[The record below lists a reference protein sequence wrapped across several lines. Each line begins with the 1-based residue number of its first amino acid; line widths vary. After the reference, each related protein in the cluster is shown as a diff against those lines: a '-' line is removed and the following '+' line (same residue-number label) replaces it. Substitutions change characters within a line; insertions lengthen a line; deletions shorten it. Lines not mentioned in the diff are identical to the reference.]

1 MASEFTI
8 NINVA
13 STSAQSTDK
22 DKLDEVTGK
31 KEADSNAKQKEQT
44 ATDDLKAGI
53 KGIVVY
59 NFAKRAANQ
68 IVTARLSTV
77 GSRYGDEALQ
87 ARINN
92 VTTVA
97 KDIGGFGL
105 SVVAGA
111 SMGGVVGAVIAVA
124 AEAVTKSI
132 SLYQNMVDW
141 TSERMEDNRSTQRAA
156 ERLGVVASGAG
167 RRRY

>member
-13 STSAQSTDK
+13 STTAQSTDK
-22 DKLDEVTGK
+22 DKLDVVTGK
-31 KEADSNAKQKEQT
+31 KEEDSNTRKKEQT

-53 KGIVVY
+53 KGVVVY

-92 VTTVA
+92 VTSVA

-105 SVVAGA
+105 SVLAGA

-132 SLYQNMVDW
+132 SLYQNVVDW
-141 TSERMEDNRSTQRAA
+141 TTERMEDNRATQRAS

>member
-22 DKLDEVTGK
+22 DELDEVTGK
-31 KEADSNAKQKEQT
+31 KEADSNTKQKEQT
-44 ATDDLKAGI
+44 ATDDLKAGV

-92 VTTVA
+92 VTSVA
-97 KDIGGFGL
+97 KDIGGFGMA
-105 SVVAGA
+105 VAAGA

-132 SLYQNMVDW
+132 SLYQNVVDW
-141 TSERMEDNRSTQRAA
+141 TSERMEEGDIDY
-156 ERLGVVASGAG
+156 G
-167 RRRY
+167 

>member
-13 STSAQSTDK
+13 STTAQSTDK

-31 KEADSNAKQKEQT
+31 KETESASKKKEET

-59 NFAKRAANQ
+59 NFAKRAASQ

-77 GSRYGDEALQ
+77 GSMYGDEALQ

-92 VTTVA
+92 VTSVA

-105 SVVAGA
+105 SVAAGA
-111 SMGGVVGAVIAVA
+111 SRSEERRVG
-124 AEAVTKSI
+124 K
-132 SLYQNMVDW
+132 
-141 TSERMEDNRSTQRAA
+141 
-156 ERLGVVASGAG
+156 
-167 RRRY
+167 

>member
-13 STSAQSTDK
+13 SATAQSTDK

-31 KEADSNAKQKEQT
+31 KEADSNTKQKEQT

-53 KGIVVY
+53 KGVVVY
-59 NFAKRAANQ
+59 NFAKKAANQ

-92 VTTVA
+92 VTSLA
-97 KDIGGFGL
+97 KDIGGFG
-105 SVVAGA
+105 VAVAAGA
-111 SMGGVVGAVIAVA
+111 SMGGVAGAVIAVA

-141 TSERMEDNRSTQRAA
+141 TTERMEDNRATQRAS

>member
-13 STSAQSTDK
+13 STTAQSTDK
-22 DKLDEVTGK
+22 DKLDEVTRK
-31 KEADSNAKQKEQT
+31 KEADSNTKQKEQT

-53 KGIVVY
+53 KGVVVY

-92 VTTVA
+92 VTSVA

-105 SVVAGA
+105 SVAAGA

-132 SLYQNMVDW
+132 SLYQNVVDW
-141 TSERMEDNRSTQRAA
+141 TTERMEDNRATQRAS

>member
-22 DKLDEVTGK
+22 DKLDVVTGK
-31 KEADSNAKQKEQT
+31 KEEDSNTKQKEQT

-53 KGIVVY
+53 KGVVVY

-92 VTTVA
+92 VTSVA

-132 SLYQNMVDW
+132 SLYQNVVDW
-141 TSERMEDNRSTQRAA
+141 TTERMEDNRATQRAS

>member
-22 DKLDEVTGK
+22 DKLDVVTGK
-31 KEADSNAKQKEQT
+31 KEEDSNTKQKEQT

-53 KGIVVY
+53 KGVVVY

-92 VTTVA
+92 VTSVA

-124 AEAVTKSI
+124 AGVVTKSI
-132 SLYQNMVDW
+132 SLYQNVVDW
-141 TSERMEDNRSTQRAA
+141 TTERMEDNRATQRAS

>member
-13 STSAQSTDK
+13 STTAQSTDK
-22 DKLDEVTGK
+22 DKLDVVTGK
-31 KEADSNAKQKEQT
+31 KEEDSNTKQKEQT

-53 KGIVVY
+53 KGVVVY

-92 VTTVA
+92 VTSVA

-124 AEAVTKSI
+124 AGVVTKSI

-141 TSERMEDNRSTQRAA
+141 TSERMEDNRAAQRAS